1 MSSSIERR
9 FALAKSGLSREA
21 EDLSKQEQQILM
33 ERFAKGALQS
43 GASIKGARDVE
54 RDISSKQSSGFG
66 RLAASQAEEE
76 MQKKQSTAQRQFSRL
91 ENESKRQYASGESQ
105 ASRAYQAGESA
116 AIRQYTSG
124 ESQAS
129 RAYQAGESAA
139 IRDFQ
144 AKEVSEARAAR
155 ELEAQKI
162 RDFTFDQ
169 KLLDNALTQQDI
181 DIKKS
186 ELEIN
191 KVISMDNLRRASKEP
206 KSIQDQAKDFLG
218 KLITGDII
226 TDRLPEKYKDY
237 SRVASPDPRIGI
249 EASKRI
255 FKNLTKGKIF

>member
-21 EDLSKQEQQILM
+21 EDLSRQEQQILQ
-33 ERFAKGALQS
+33 ERFAKGSLQS
-43 GASIKGARDVE
+43 GAAIKGARDVE
-54 RDISSKQSSGFG
+54 RDIASKQSSSFG
-66 RLAASQAEEE
+66 RLAASQAAEE

-91 ENESKRQYASGESQ
+91 ENEAKRQYASEEAQ
-105 ASRAYQAGESA
+105 AGRTYQAGESQAKRGYASKEAQA
-116 AIRQYTSG
+116 ARD
-124 ESQAS
+124 
-129 RAYQAGESAA
+129 YQAGESED
-139 IRDFQ
+139 IRGFQ
-144 AKEVSEARAAR
+144 ARETSEARAAR
-155 ELEAQKI
+155 ESEAQKV
-162 RDFTFDQ
+162 RDFTLDQ

-218 KLITGDII
+218 KLVTGDII
-226 TDRLPEKYKDY
+226 TDKLPEKYKDY